1 MQSTLDRRRPRPL
14 ALDLVDAISARIAD
28 ARLGPGAQ
36 LPTEAALM
44 DEFGV
49 SRTVVREA
57 LSKLQA
63 SGLVDTRHGI
73 GTFVRE
79 GGTRSLGFT
88 GAGQAAALLDVVAV
102 LELRLGLE
110 GEAAALAAVRR
121 SRAQLT
127 AMRRAQDALIAAIAA
142 DGDTVTPD
150 RRLHQEIAAA
160 TCNAH
165 FVELLNA
172 LGAALIPRA
181 RIDTPALARSGRREY
196 LGMVHT
202 EHDSIVN
209 AIANRD
215 PEAARAAMRTHLSNS
230 RDRLRRAQQAAGLQ
244 AALYDDLK
252 R

>member
-1 MQSTLDRRRPRPL
+1 MPSSPIRRPRPL
-14 ALDLVDAISARIAD
+14 ALDLVDALSARIAD
-28 ARLGPGAQ
+28 ACLGPGAR

-44 DEFGV
+44 AEFGV

-63 SGLVDTRHGI
+63 AGLVETRHGV

-79 GGTRSLGFT
+79 GGARSLGLV

-121 SRAQLT
+121 SRAQLA
-127 AMRRAQDALIAAIAA
+127 AMRAAQADLLGAIASG
-142 DGDTVTPD
+142 GDSVAPD
-150 RRLHQEIAAA
+150 RRLHQQIAAA

-165 FVELLNA
+165 FVELMGA
-172 LGAALIPRA
+172 LGGALIPRA
-181 RIDTPALARSGRREY
+181 RIDTPALARSSPREY
-196 LGMVHT
+196 LLRVHT

-230 RDRLRRAQQAAGLQ
+230 RDRLRRAQP
-244 AALYDDLK
+244 AALVSAPK
-252 R
+252 PSRVVR

>member
-1 MQSTLDRRRPRPL
+1 VG
-14 ALDLVDAISARIAD
+14 LVDSFSARIAD
-28 ARLGPGAQ
+28 ARLGPGAK

-44 DEFGV
+44 AEFGV

-63 SGLVDTRHGI
+63 SGLVETRHGV

-79 GGTRSLGFT
+79 GGTRSLGLA
-88 GAGQAAALLDVVAV
+88 GAGAGKAAALLDVVAV

-121 SRAQLT
+121 SRAQLA
-127 AMRRAQDALIAAIAA
+127 AMRSAQVDLLAAIAA
-142 DGDTVTPD
+142 GGDTFTPD

-165 FVELLNA
+165 FVELLNV

-181 RIDTPALARSGRREY
+181 RINTPALAPSGRLEY

-202 EHDSIVN
+202 EHGSIVN

-230 RDRLRRAQQAAGLQ
+230 RDRLRRAQQAA
-244 AALYDDLK
+244 AL
-252 R
+252 